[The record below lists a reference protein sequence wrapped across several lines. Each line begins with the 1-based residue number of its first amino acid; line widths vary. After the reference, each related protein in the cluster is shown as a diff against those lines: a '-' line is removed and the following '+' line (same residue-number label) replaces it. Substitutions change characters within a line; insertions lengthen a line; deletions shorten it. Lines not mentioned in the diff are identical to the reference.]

1 MVPRRSA
8 APIERS
14 VVKMRRCMADPAHE
28 LRPPI
33 PVLRTRAEV
42 AAGQDREPTR
52 DAATLQAIEREAT
65 RLGEITGNLLTL
77 ARADAGEW
85 PVAREALY
93 LDDAV
98 AGAVEAARTLA
109 ERKSGGGEGGTFEG
123 GKIPPRP
130 ALGRPL
136 APIVRDN
143 AIKFTP
149 SGGRVRLDVS

>member
-1 MVPRRSA
+1 MDQ
-8 APIERS
+8 
-14 VVKMRRCMADPAHE
+14 MRRFMADAAHE

-33 PVLRTRAEV
+33 TVLRTRAEV

-77 ARADAGEW
+77 ARADAGEG

-98 AGAVEAARTLA
+98 AGAVRRARTVA
-109 ERKSGGGEGGTFEG
+109 VRRAAVGQGG
-123 GKIPPRP
+123 
-130 ALGRPL
+130 
-136 APIVRDN
+136 
-143 AIKFTP
+143 
-149 SGGRVRLDVS
+149 

>member
-1 MVPRRSA
+1 MLTRQSTG
-8 APIERS
+8 PIERS
-14 VVKMRRCMADPAHE
+14 MEQMRRFMADAAHE
-28 LRPPI
+28 LRTPI
-33 PVLRTRAEV
+33 TVLRTRAEV

-98 AGAVEAARTLA
+98 AGAGGAGPPVGGDKHGGGGGGPL
-109 ERKSGGGEGGTFEG
+109 GGGE
-123 GKIPPRP
+123 ILAPPAR
-130 ALGRPL
+130 LRPL
-136 APIVRDN
+136 AL
-143 AIKFTP
+143 
-149 SGGRVRLDVS
+149 SVSAKRH